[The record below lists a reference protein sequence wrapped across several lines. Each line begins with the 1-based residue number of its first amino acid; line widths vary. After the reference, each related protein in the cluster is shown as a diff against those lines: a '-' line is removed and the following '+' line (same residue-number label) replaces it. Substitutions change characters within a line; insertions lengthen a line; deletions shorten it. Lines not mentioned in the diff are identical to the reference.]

1 MRQDVRRWFTRRTYN
16 ASLYTAA
23 GLADARQASPGTL
36 RISVVLPALDEE
48 RTVGDIVSAI
58 RADLMDEVALVD
70 ELVVID
76 AGSSDRTAAV
86 AAAAGATVVDL
97 GSVLPDHGR
106 LPGKGEAL
114 WKSLYATTG
123 DLVVFVDA
131 DLEDFSSHFVVG
143 LLGPLIADPTVQYVK
158 ATYDRPLLTEA
169 GVVPTGGGRVTELLA
184 RPLLNA
190 YWPRLAGFVQPLSGE
205 YAGRRRALEQ
215 VPFVSDYGVE
225 LGLLIDLL
233 DRVGL
238 DGLSQVDLGQ
248 RVHRHQT
255 DAALGRMAGQVL
267 QTALSRLP
275 GPARP
280 APSRSLTQFVRG
292 VDGGYELVTSDVAVT
307 ERPPMIEVPEYVA
320 SRRPEVVELTG

>member
-1 MRQDVRRWFTRRTYN
+1 MRQDVRRWFTRRTYD
-16 ASLYTAA
+16 ASQFTAT
-23 GLADARQASPGTL
+23 GLAEARRLELGRP
-36 RISVVLPALDEE
+36 RVSVVLPALDEE

-58 RADLMDEVALVD
+58 RADLMDEVELVD
-70 ELVVID
+70 ELVVVD
-76 AGSSDRTAAV
+76 SGSTDRTAAV

-97 GSVLPDHGR
+97 GTVLPAHGR

-114 WKSLYATTG
+114 WKSLFVTTG

-143 LLGPLIADPTVQYVK
+143 LLAPLITDPTVQYVK
-158 ATYDRPLLTEA
+158 ATYDRPLLTEE

-205 YAGRRRALEQ
+205 YAGRRHALEQ
-215 VPFVSDYGVE
+215 VPFVSGYGVE
-225 LGLLIDLL
+225 LGLLVDLL

-248 RVHRHQT
+248 RVHRHQS

-275 GPARP
+275 GPARAAP
-280 APSRSLTQFVRG
+280 ARSLVQFHRDP
-292 VDGGYELVTSDVAVT
+292 DGRYELVTSDVAVT